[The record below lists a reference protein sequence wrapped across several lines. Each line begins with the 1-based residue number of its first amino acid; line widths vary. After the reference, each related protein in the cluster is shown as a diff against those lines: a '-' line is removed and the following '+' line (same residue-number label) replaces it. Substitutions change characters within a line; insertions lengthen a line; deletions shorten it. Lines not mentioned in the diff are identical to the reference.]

1 MAVNI
6 PEKLKK
12 AYLRQHRDYGRLAGI
27 VGPIAFQNLMNS
39 LVTASDAVM
48 NGFLGEESLSAV
60 SLAGQVAFFHAMIV
74 MALVLG
80 FNVLGAQYWGKNDE
94 ENVSRVITVTMRYQL
109 VTGLF
114 FSVLTFACPAAV
126 MKIFTADEEIIRIG
140 AGYLKV
146 VSLSYFAGAI
156 SQTLFGVLKVCGHA
170 RESSVIGS
178 LAVILNIV
186 LNAVLIFGI
195 GDMQGMGTKG
205 AAAATVIARLFEVVL
220 AMTVIVKNRCP
231 HTDMKKIL
239 GKADRG
245 MGAAYRTHMV
255 PILIHNLGWS
265 GGVTMYSVIMGH
277 LGKDAV
283 SSYTISVIVRTI
295 IASLCW
301 GVAAGSGIV
310 IGGLLGS
317 GELDEAKE
325 LGGKYMRLSI
335 WVGIASGILILCV
348 TPFVMKTAVLSEAA
362 SGYLKVMLLMAA
374 YYVIGNSFNSMIMT
388 GILPAGGDTKFGMYC
403 DLITVWCLVIPLGA
417 VFAFIIEAP
426 VPVVFFILTLDE
438 FAKMPAV
445 IRQYRKYR
453 WVKNLTTFTEGKTT
467 KF

>member
-1 MAVNI
+1 MAVKI
-6 PEKLKK
+6 SDKLKK

-39 LVTASDAVM
+39 LVIASDAVM

-74 MALVLG
+74 MAFVLG
-80 FNVLGAQYWGKNDE
+80 FNVLGAQYWGKKDE
-94 ENVSRVITVTMRYQL
+94 ENVIRVMTVTMRYQL
-109 VTGLF
+109 VIGLL
-114 FSVLTFACPAAV
+114 FSVMTFASPAAV
-126 MKIFTADEEIIRIG
+126 MRIFTADEEIIMIG
-140 AGYLKV
+140 AGYLRM
-146 VSLSYFAGAI
+146 VSVSYFVTAI
-156 SQTLFGVLKVCGHA
+156 SQTLFGVLKVCDHA
-170 RESSVIGS
+170 RASSVIGS
-178 LAVILNIV
+178 LSVILNIA

-195 GDMQGMGTKG
+195 GSIQGIGTKG
-205 AAAATVIARLFEVVL
+205 AAAATVIARVFEAVL
-220 AMTVIVKNRCP
+220 AMTVIVKNKCP
-231 HTDMKKIL
+231 HTGIKKLL
-239 GKADRG
+239 GNVAPGIGK
-245 MGAAYRTHMV
+245 AYRTHMI
-255 PILIHNLGWS
+255 PILIHNLGWG

-325 LGGKYMRLSI
+325 LGGKYLKLSI
-335 WVGIASGILILCV
+335 WVGIASGILILCL
-348 TPFVMKTAVLSEAA
+348 TPFVLRTAVLSEAA
-362 SGYLKVMLLMAA
+362 AGYLKVMLLIAA
-374 YYVIGNSFNSMIMT
+374 YHVIGNSFNSMIMT

-403 DLITVWCLVIPLGA
+403 DLITVWCLVIPLSA
-417 VFAFIIEAP
+417 IFAFILKAP
-426 VPVVFFILTLDE
+426 VPVVAFILTLDE

-453 WVKNLTTFTEGKTT
+453 WIRNLTNE
-467 KF
+467 